1 MNECARRR
9 DVLSYNACASTVKN
23 GKLIN
28 RFLFRKENKPLVRL
42 DRLNKRVKPT
52 HRDQR
57 GDKKKGGGVVKGDD

>member
-9 DVLSYNACASTVKN
+9 DVLLYNACASTVKN

-57 GDKKKGGGVVKGDD
+57 GDKKKGGGGDKGDD